1 MKTLDCSL
9 ARFGNERAEIARRNE
24 RARAFCYEKSRAKA
38 RKELIKMVV
47 IYTISVLIAAFVFL
61 KAFNADYVYA
71 TSNGYVTETRCE
83 VIEVDGETVIVEY
96 KGEEYGFNGNG
107 FEVGDKVQC
116 KFNENMELINAK

>member
-24 RARAFCYEKSRAKA
+24 RARAFCYEKSREKGK
-38 RKELIKMVV
+38 REFVKTVV
-47 IYTISVLIAAFVFL
+47 VCVVTVLIATFAFL

-71 TSNGYVTETRCE
+71 TSDGYVTETNCE
-83 VIEVDGETVIVEY
+83 VIEIDGETVIVEY
-96 KGEEYGFNGNG
+96 KGEEYGFDGNG
-107 FEVGDKVQC
+107 FKVGDKVQC

>member
-47 IYTISVLIAAFVFL
+47 ICTISVLIAAFVFL

-71 TSNGYVTETRCE
+71 TSNGYVTETRCK

-96 KGEEYGFNGNG
+96 KGEEYGFDGNG